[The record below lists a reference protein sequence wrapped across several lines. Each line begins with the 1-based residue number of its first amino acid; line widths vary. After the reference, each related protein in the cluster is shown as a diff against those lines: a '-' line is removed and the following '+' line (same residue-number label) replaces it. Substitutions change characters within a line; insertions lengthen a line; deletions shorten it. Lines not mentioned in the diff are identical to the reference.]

1 DDNSTGVKLVILHPD
16 RSHINK
22 SNDSLALTTVNEFL
36 TKRGTSPRYYKNLLI
51 FLAPALPQLPPL
63 EKSVAEYLAWE
74 SIVRDKETL
83 NLDVSQSNQAIG
95 NRDKLHKEVDNFI
108 REAYQ
113 WMLVPEQPN
122 PQGAI
127 EWEAVRLQGNESP
140 IVRASRKLIHEERL
154 ITNYAPSNLRLTALD
169 PYLWKDTNH
178 INLKQ
183 LWDYLSTYTYLPR
196 LKNSEVLRQTIQA
209 GVINILWQENYAY
222 ATGWDETKHKY
233 LGLKA
238 GKGNI
243 QIQIDSQCLIV
254 KPEIAIAQLQSDEI
268 SDATINPPYISPLPS
283 SPTATEDR
291 ENSGG
296 YRSGEKVSIRQSR
309 GYANEQIKVLPTRF
323 YGTVELAAERINR
336 DVPTIADAVIQHLT
350 KLSNTTVKITLEIH
364 ADLPSGA
371 TDDVVRTVLENCNT
385 LKFITKSF
393 EQE

>member
-1 DDNSTGVKLVILHPD
+1 
-16 RSHINK
+16 
-22 SNDSLALTTVNEFL
+22 
-36 TKRGTSPRYYKNLLI
+36 
-51 FLAPALPQLPPL
+51 
-63 EKSVAEYLAWE
+63 
-74 SIVRDKETL
+74 
-83 NLDVSQSNQAIG
+83 
-95 NRDKLHKEVDNFI
+95 
-108 REAYQ
+108 
-113 WMLVPEQPN
+113 MLVPEQPN

-196 LKNSEVLRQTIQA
+196 LKNSEVLRQTIHA
-209 GVINILWQENYAY
+209 GVMNLLWQENYAY
-222 ATGWDETKHKY
+222 ATGWDETKQKY

-238 GKGNI
+238 GTQEQI

-254 KPEIAIAQLQSDEI
+254 KPEIALAQLQADSIETV
-268 SDATINPPYISPLPS
+268 SRPYISPQPNT
-283 SPTATEDR
+283 PTATEDR

-296 YRSGEKVSIRQSR
+296 YRSDEKVSI
-309 GYANEQIKVLPTRF
+309 EQIKVLPTRF
-323 YGTVELAAERINR
+323 YGNVEIAAERINR
-336 DVPTIADAVIQHLT
+336 DVPMIADAVIQHLT
-350 KLSNTTVKITLEIH
+350 KLSDTKVKITLEIH

-385 LKFITKSF
+385 LRFINKSF